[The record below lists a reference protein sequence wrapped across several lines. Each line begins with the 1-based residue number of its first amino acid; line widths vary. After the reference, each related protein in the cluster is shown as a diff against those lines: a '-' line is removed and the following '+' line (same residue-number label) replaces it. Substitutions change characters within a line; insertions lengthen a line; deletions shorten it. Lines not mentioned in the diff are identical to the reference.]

1 MESSYA
7 ISATNSESSRY
18 GRIGGTVFLSQGG
31 GYGSAVG
38 QSAESGSFVQVKRRH
53 HTSSG
58 PAVGVNGGM
67 GGRNVP
73 PLSARRARY
82 GTNTF
87 IA

>member
-18 GRIGGTVFLSQGG
+18 GRIRVLYTGGR
-31 GYGSAVG
+31 GYGRAVG
-38 QSAESGSFVQVKRRH
+38 QSDESGPFVQVKRRH

-58 PAVGVNGGM
+58 PAGGVNGGM
-67 GGRNVP
+67 GGRNLP

-82 GTNTF
+82 GRNL
-87 IA
+87 IEN